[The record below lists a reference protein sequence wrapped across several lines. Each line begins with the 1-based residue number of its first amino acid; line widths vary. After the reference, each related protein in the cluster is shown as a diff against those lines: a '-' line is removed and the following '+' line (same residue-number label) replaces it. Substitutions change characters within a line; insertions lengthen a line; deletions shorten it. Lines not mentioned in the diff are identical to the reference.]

1 MGGTR
6 RFVRSALLLQP
17 SRCHERKKSK
27 RLVPMFTV
35 LSSREVAVPRNER
48 VRGGRAGSVLDA
60 RARFKGPVH
69 VVHEDTSWIPID
81 VMTINDQ

>member
-1 MGGTR
+1 
-6 RFVRSALLLQP
+6 
-17 SRCHERKKSK
+17 
-27 RLVPMFTV
+27 MFTV

-48 VRGGRAGSVLDA
+48 VRGDRAGSVLDA

-69 VVHEDTSWIPID
+69 VVRGDTSWIPID